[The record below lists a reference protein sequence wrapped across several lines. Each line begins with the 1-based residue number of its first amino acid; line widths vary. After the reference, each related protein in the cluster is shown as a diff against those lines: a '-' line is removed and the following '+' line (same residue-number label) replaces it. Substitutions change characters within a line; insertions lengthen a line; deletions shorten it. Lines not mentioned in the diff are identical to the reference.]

1 MNPLSFITSPIHNLW
16 GAAAAPFRAVFV
28 VGLCFFINQ
37 FTSPA
42 NPWWHWVA
50 FGMGISVIVAWAR
63 AFKTI
68 ALLVAVYYVGR
79 WVYRKYGDTAKAKYD
94 DWVNGK
100 APAVHAAPQPKEAR
114 DVLRLIESD
123 LAVRQ
128 AGIVA

>member
-16 GAAAAPFRAVFV
+16 GAIAAPFRALFV

-37 FTSPA
+37 FTSPW
-42 NPWWHWVA
+42 NQWWHWVA
-50 FGMGISVIVAWAR
+50 LGMGISVIVAWAR

-68 ALLVAVYYVGR
+68 ALLIAAYYVGR
-79 WVYRKYGDTAKAKYD
+79 WVYRNYGDTAKAKYD

-100 APAVHAAPQPKEAR
+100 SPAANGAPQPKEAK

-123 LAVRQ
+123 MAVRQ
-128 AGIVA
+128 AGIV